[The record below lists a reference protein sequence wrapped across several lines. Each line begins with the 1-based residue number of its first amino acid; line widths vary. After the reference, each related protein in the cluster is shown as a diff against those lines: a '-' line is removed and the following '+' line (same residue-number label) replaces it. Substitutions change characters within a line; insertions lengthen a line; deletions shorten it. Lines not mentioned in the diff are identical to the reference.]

1 MISIYDSEGTGR
13 VIPCKREEYLVPPLI
28 RRLIEA
34 YYAPTVVDVAL
45 VLLEGGAEV
54 GQEWLE

>member
-1 MISIYDSEGTGR
+1 MISIYDREGTGR
-13 VIPCKREEYLVPPLI
+13 AIPCRREEYLVPPLI

-34 YYAPTVVDVAL
+34 YYAPTVVDVVL

-54 GQEWLE
+54 VQEWLD

>member
-45 VLLEGGAEV
+45 VLEGGAEV
-54 GQEWLE
+54 GQE